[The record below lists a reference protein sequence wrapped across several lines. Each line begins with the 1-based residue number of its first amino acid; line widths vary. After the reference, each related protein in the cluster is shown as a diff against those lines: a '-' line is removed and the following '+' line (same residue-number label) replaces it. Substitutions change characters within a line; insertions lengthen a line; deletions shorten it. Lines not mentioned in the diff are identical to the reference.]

1 MKPESH
7 RDIFEDNVERLLQ
20 AAAGQGNSPFQERLV
35 RTVGQEVHAQRRAA
49 RVRLLRRVWPPAIAA
64 AAVVAL
70 TLVLVQPKAEG
81 LDWVQPLYGAVEVMD
96 SDSPRPV
103 VTSEPV
109 HAGQSIRTRS
119 GSKAQILARDGSKVV
134 VLPRTA
140 LQIIDGRKGPA
151 LKLQEGTITIEAAKQ
166 HDGRRL
172 AVETPGARI
181 RTLGTVFEVRLV
193 QRPDGTRQT
202 RVDVTSGLVE
212 LESAGDKV
220 LLGANTEGLAEEGRP
235 PERQLADSDLN
246 ALLGLDRQTVEL
258 AQRLGRKPGLP
269 AILQVRHAEVAA
281 LWTMVSG
288 SAWRPAGNEK
298 YVLHLKSPAAR
309 ARLFTLDGREVPV
322 RRQGRDLEIDGSA
335 VSPGLPTDTR
345 LILQL
350 QEVKGILRVEN
361 GEMVRFVRPAGA
373 GNVVTLF
380 QFRLPGQTHIAHV
393 VPEPQEITT
402 TSNRTTLTIAADVE
416 GPEVWE

>member
-1 MKPESH
+1 
-7 RDIFEDNVERLLQ
+7 
-20 AAAGQGNSPFQERLV
+20 
-35 RTVGQEVHAQRRAA
+35 
-49 RVRLLRRVWPPAIAA
+49 
-64 AAVVAL
+64 
-70 TLVLVQPKAEG
+70 
-81 LDWVQPLYGAVEVMD
+81 
-96 SDSPRPV
+96 
-103 VTSEPV
+103 
-109 HAGQSIRTRS
+109 
-119 GSKAQILARDGSKVV
+119 VV

-140 LQIIDGRKGPA
+140 LQVTDGRRGPA
-151 LKLQEGTITIEAAKQ
+151 LKLEEGTITIEAATQ
-166 HDGRRL
+166 HDGRRF
-172 AVETPGARI
+172 AVETPGVRI

-235 PERQLADSDLN
+235 PERQLADADLN

-258 AQRLGRKPGLP
+258 AQRLGQKPGLP

-281 LWTMVSG
+281 LWTMVSAG
-288 SAWRPAGNEK
+288 AWRPAGNEK
-298 YVLHLKSPAAR
+298 YVLHLKSPAAQ

-322 RRQGRDLEIDGSA
+322 CRQGRDLEIDRSA
-335 VSPGLPTDTR
+335 VSPGLPTDTQ

-361 GEMVRFVRPAGA
+361 GEMVRFVRPASA

-380 QFRLPGQTHIAHV
+380 QFRLPGQTQIAHV

-402 TSNRTTLTIAADVE
+402 TSNRTILTVAANVE
-416 GPEVWE
+416 SLEVWE